1 MGFWGPGLYENDCAE
16 DIRDA
21 FQSLMNSGLTPR
33 DAKVRILD
41 DFQSVFLD
49 VEEGPLAK
57 LVLADLMWQN
67 GSLEQADLEA
77 ALAYIDSGAD
87 IDFWKQASPSLWN
100 TRAEILSDLAKQF
113 CSPMP
118 KISQKKKSHK
128 ANEFNWKPNQVYAL
142 LLSSQEAERLNLRG
156 EYMLIYIY
164 GEDAP
169 IRGYRVPKVWI
180 KFTEGG
186 SLPKNSEEFNR
197 LAFVQIA
204 CTHMEKRFGPF
215 ASFEELPPEFRQ
227 QYHPD
232 QWGYLPEYSMYILES
247 RGNHPPK
254 DIIFLGEYQN
264 VLPPVNN
271 YMRYDSALGAA
282 WKYLE
287 ESILL
292 SYRLHNLRQAKFY
305 CPCDSYS
312 E

>member
-1 MGFWGPGLYENDCAE
+1 MHTRRHILINWQAPTQGP
-16 DIRDA
+16 
-21 FQSLMNSGLTPR
+21 
-33 DAKVRILD
+33 
-41 DFQSVFLD
+41 
-49 VEEGPLAK
+49 
-57 LVLADLMWQN
+57 
-67 GSLEQADLEA
+67 
-77 ALAYIDSGAD
+77 
-87 IDFWKQASPSLWN
+87 ASFTS
-100 TRAEILSDLAKQF
+100 RVIIK
-113 CSPMP
+113 
-118 KISQKKKSHK
+118 
-128 ANEFNWKPNQVYAL
+128 
-142 LLSSQEAERLNLRG
+142 RL
-156 EYMLIYIY
+156 
-164 GEDAP
+164 
-169 IRGYRVPKVWI
+169 
-180 KFTEGG
+180 
-186 SLPKNSEEFNR
+186 
-197 LAFVQIA
+197 
-204 CTHMEKRFGPF
+204 PF

-271 YMRYDSALGAA
+271 YERYDSALGAA